1 MGLVLSVGVEGCGEM
16 EVANVCRSIG
26 MDRSVCHVTN
36 PTIGIR
42 MSCHVRSVDVTWSI
56 KMGNV
61 GVQGRM
67 CLNGM
72 IPV

>member
-1 MGLVLSVGVEGCGEM
+1 MVLVLSVGVEGCGGM
-16 EVANVCRSIG
+16 GVVNVCRSIG
-26 MDRSVCHVTN
+26 MDRSVCHVTSPN
-36 PTIGIR
+36 IGIG
-42 MSCHVRSVDVTWSI
+42 MSCHARIVDVTWSI

-61 GVQGRM
+61 DVQGLI

>member
-1 MGLVLSVGVEGCGEM
+1 MGLVLSVGVEGCGGM
-16 EVANVCRSIG
+16 GVVNVCRSIG
-26 MDRSVCHVTN
+26 MDRSACHVAN
-36 PTIGIR
+36 PTIGIG
-42 MSCHVRSVDVTWSI
+42 MSCHVRSADVTWSI

-61 GVQGRM
+61 DVQGWM